1 VAIRKWPVVI
11 ILMAVAVPSGCLPV
25 ATVGSAIE
33 ATRVPRTRSPVADE
47 QKRRAAVGAAVV
59 LGLLSAASLL
69 VYGYLW
75 RRTFAEPDREVMGLR
90 KVVWRVLLVLSQG
103 VGVAIGLVILFQS
116 R

>member
-33 ATRVPRTRSPVADE
+33 AARVPRSRRLVDE
-47 QKRRAAVGAAVV
+47 QKRTASVGAAVV

-75 RRTFAEPDREVMGLR
+75 RRTFAEPNREVMGLR
-90 KVVWRVLLVLSQG
+90 KAVWRVLLVLSQG

-116 R
+116 P